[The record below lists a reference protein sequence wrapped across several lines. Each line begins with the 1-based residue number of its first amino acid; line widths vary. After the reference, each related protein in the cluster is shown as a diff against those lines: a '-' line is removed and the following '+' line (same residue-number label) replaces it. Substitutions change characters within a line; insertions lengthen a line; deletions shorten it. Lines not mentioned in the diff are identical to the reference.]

1 MSRVTNAI
9 LTAHVGLQNGSD
21 PEIDSV
27 NKFLRETETGGGG
40 QFTEVTQHAGGTKHM
55 ECRVYLSAFNHADT
69 DVIVRAV
76 DQAPWR
82 DKEMVQVFVKEQEQ
96 EVFLLRYSGYA
107 GKPSTSVEL
116 TKDELGIINNALN
129 EVCNGIHLE
138 GEFDTRMGCTMKE
151 AQALLAKIHALAP
164 KLYL

>member
-9 LTAHVGLQNGSD
+9 ITAHVRPQDRSD

-27 NKFLRETETGGGG
+27 NRFLRKTEGGGG
-40 QFTEVTQHAGGTKHM
+40 GEFREVTQHAGGTKHM

-69 DVIVRAV
+69 EAIVCAV

-96 EVFLLRYSGYA
+96 ELFLLRYSGRTQ
-107 GKPSTSVEL
+107 KSPMTVEL
-116 TKDELGIINNALN
+116 TKDELGIVNNALN
-129 EVCNGIHLE
+129 EVCNGIQLE
-138 GEFDTRMGCTMKE
+138 GEFDTRMGCTVEE
-151 AQALLAKIHALAP
+151 ARVLLAKIHALASN
-164 KLYL
+164 